1 LNLSALL
8 FNEETLFFSYNKS
21 TAAAAA
27 EIEKK
32 RKEKPGWLRCTH
44 PKSVELYSTPL

>member
-21 TAAAAA
+21 TAAAA

-32 RKEKPGWLRCTH
+32 KRKTWVVEMH
-44 PKSVELYSTPL
+44 PSQIS